1 MKKSTKGPLPK
12 KLTAPKQPIS
22 KRDTVNLAKALTS
35 PKALAAQRIAAAV
48 RPRPM
53 GLKTDGASNMV
64 KALTSP
70 KAKAMQDSTLKANV
84 AKTGRM
90 PMGLKTQEAPK
101 FKNTLVRIDRFV
113 PYAKTKKTTPGVKI
127 TAKKD
132 TAQSKPVIPSK
143 IKKAL
148 PGVTITATR
157 NTTPG
162 KLRAPVNGSNP
173 SKVNSTAQKLKAQ
186 FETGFNRK
194 KMAPSVKAD
203 TTQRIKV
210 GGVSN
215 PSVIIKKQTTVKP
228 AKPAKKLMPYRIEKL
243 KNKY

>member
-1 MKKSTKGPLPK
+1 MKNSTKGPLPK
-12 KLTAPKQPIS
+12 KLTAPKQPVS
-22 KRDTVNLAKALTS
+22 KRDSVQVMK
-35 PKALAAQRIAAAV
+35 PK
-48 RPRPM
+48 
-53 GLKTDGASNMV
+53 
-64 KALTSP
+64 
-70 KAKAMQDSTLKANV
+70 
-84 AKTGRM
+84 M
-90 PMGLKTQEAPK
+90 PG
-101 FKNTLVRIDRFV
+101 
-113 PYAKTKKTTPGVKI
+113 
-127 TAKKD
+127 
-132 TAQSKPVIPSK
+132 K
-143 IKKAL
+143 IKQTL

-173 SKVNSTAQKLKAQ
+173 SKVNSTAQKLRAQ

-215 PSVIIKKQTTVKP
+215 PSAIIKKQTTVKP
-228 AKPAKKLMPYRIEKL
+228 VKPAKKLMPYRIEKL